1 MLAFLVP
8 ISNSF
13 PLPLSTEVAR
23 LNTYIDKPEAMDGHI
38 TLFWP
43 MKPKQEILL
52 EISEKVFAFLI
63 KYIVPSAF
71 ILYPV
76 FLYLAWNKDVMSG
89 ALAATT

>member
-13 PLPLSTEVAR
+13 PLPLSTEVSR
-23 LNTYIDKPEAMDGHI
+23 LNSYIDKPEAMDG
-38 TLFWP
+38 LFWP
-43 MKPKQEILL
+43 MKPKQEMLL

-63 KYIVPSAF
+63 KYIVSSAF